1 MQSGSRWLVAAL
13 AGSGVAV
20 AARRRNALSTSGA
33 IGAAGVGAA
42 VFGATGWRGSAL
54 LLLFFGSST
63 ALSRLP
69 HHTGQDAPDG
79 PRRTLAQVLANGGIP
94 AMLALTYANAGSP
107 RALAAFDGALAAAN
121 ADTWSTEIGRR
132 SRAVPRMI
140 TSGQRVVPGIS
151 GAVTGLGTLAA
162 LGGAFVIGI
171 AGAAL
176 LPRERKRSFVGTVAR
191 LTVAGF
197 AGALA
202 DSVLGATAQAVY
214 RCRRCG
220 LRIEDHRHAH
230 GDAAPDLVLIR
241 GVPFM
246 TNDAVN
252 LCASATGAAVMLCF
266 GVWLRCAM

>member
-1 MQSGSRWLVAAL
+1 MQSGFRWLVAVL

-20 AARRRNALSTSGA
+20 AAKRREALSTSGA

-42 VFGATGWRGSAL
+42 VFGATGWRGSLL

-69 HHTGQDAPDG
+69 RHTGQDAPDG
-79 PRRTLAQVLANGGIP
+79 PRRTLAQVLANGGLP
-94 AMLALTYANAGSP
+94 AMLALAYANTGSP
-107 RALAAFDGALAAAN
+107 RALAAYGGALAAAN

-140 TSGQRVVPGIS
+140 TSGRRAAPGVS

-162 LGGAFVIGI
+162 LGGAALIGA
-171 AGAAL
+171 AGSAL
-176 LPRERKRSFVGTVAR
+176 LPGEQRESFAGTAAR

-220 LRIEDHRHAH
+220 LRTEDRVHAH
-230 GDAAPDLVLIR
+230 GNAAPDLVLIR

-252 LCASATGAAVMLCF
+252 LCASATGAAVAT
-266 GVWLRCAM
+266 W